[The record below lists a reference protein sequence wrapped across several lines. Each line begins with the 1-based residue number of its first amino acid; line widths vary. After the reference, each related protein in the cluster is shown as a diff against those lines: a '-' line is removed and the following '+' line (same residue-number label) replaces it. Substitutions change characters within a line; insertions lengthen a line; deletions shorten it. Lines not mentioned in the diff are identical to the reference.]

1 MTLSEAFEVCHEL
14 IFCGYNKEKYYKGR
28 YKCTKTAL
36 KFTTLI
42 IGVSLLPLWLILNIL
57 HISFCFFFML
67 VLKLLVQVSLFTILK
82 GAYHSR
88 S

>member
-1 MTLSEAFEVCHEL
+1 MKLSEAFEVCHEL
-14 IFCGYNKEKYYKGR
+14 IFCGYNKEKHYKLR
-28 YKCTKTAL
+28 CKCTKTAL

-42 IGVSLLPLWLILNIL
+42 IGVSLLPLQLILNIL
-57 HISFCFFFML
+57 HITFCFFLLL
-67 VLKLLVQVSLFTILK
+67 VLKLLVQISLFTILK